1 MKIGV
6 KIYAL
11 VANDYLDLNIIEVSD
26 PLNPVL
32 FGNIRTGGSAIG
44 VRMIEIGIKI
54 YALVLNGDDLKMIQ
68 IKLSNK

>member
-11 VANDYLDLNIIEVSD
+11 VANYYEGLSIIEVSD

-32 FGNIRTGGSAIG
+32 FGNISTGGSAIG
-44 VRMIEIGIKI
+44 VRMIEIGVKI
-54 YALVLNGDDLKMIQ
+54 YTLVLNGDDLKMIQ